1 MTRDYKPCRKYREEL
16 CAVLS
21 GELPAED
28 RAGLENHLEACADCQ
43 RYRDEIGS
51 VTAVLAAG
59 GELIREVQPRETTQ
73 ARWARDFEAAVE
85 PAQSMATK
93 VFRGILD
100 WSRDIVWPC
109 RRIWAGMAA
118 IWIVILG
125 LNASQRTKGEAQAS
139 HRLSPETMRALLARE
154 GFLPGPGRT
163 VGESEAES
171 SRPLS
176 TQPRSD
182 RQRESNRA

>member
-21 GELPAED
+21 GEFPAED

-51 VTAVLAAG
+51 VAAVLAAG
-59 GELIREVQPRETTQ
+59 GELFREVQPGETTQ
-73 ARWARDFEAAVE
+73 ARWAKEFGAAVE

-100 WSRDIVWPC
+100 WSRDMVWPG

-125 LNASQRTKGEAQAS
+125 LNASQRTKGETQAS
-139 HRLSPETMRALLARE
+139 SHQPPPKMMRALLARE

-176 TQPRSD
+176 NAAQK
-182 RQRESNRA
+182 